1 MGLGFR
7 VQDAVLKC
15 SAQVHRYQPVR
26 RAPALLLF
34 LFFAS
39 RVHVRHWQ
47 EGCQSV
53 SAPVQLHTIYTT
65 YIEYTSVY
73 IVYEHSTARRC
84 APLAFTRRGRWTQ
97 ITGNSQSLS
106 WPVDA
111 SDAGKTTTL
120 TKQRD
125 LFGGS
130 RHALFAQEVERGF
143 HVSIRLH
150 TEAGGRCD
158 QHQVHREN
166 RTVARRMA
174 SSHTRDTRMKPGS

>member
-1 MGLGFR
+1 MQCSSASLSARPPSAGSTVIFIFCIACARAPLARGL
-7 VQDAVLKC
+7 
-15 SAQVHRYQPVR
+15 PVR
-26 RAPALLLF
+26 
-34 LFFAS
+34 
-39 RVHVRHWQ
+39 
-47 EGCQSV
+47 V
-53 SAPVQLHTIYTT
+53 SPRTVAHNIHYI
-65 YIEYTSVY
+65 IEYTSVY

-120 TKQRD
+120 TKQGD